1 MATPEERI
9 KALREEIQLKIQNNE
24 LDKFSRE
31 QYRKTLED
39 LDKRNASE
47 GEYQQLLKNTKTQL
61 DAVSRSADYVAQSFF
76 DAVNDLTKT
85 NKLLVEQRQNL
96 NKLSRTAR
104 DLLDIRSG
112 EAAVNEKVLKKKR
125 EEIRLGLRNLQFL
138 KEAAK
143 DDKEKQKE
151 LQNQINA
158 VKELEGVYDSIQSTV
173 NKTNRDLGAI
183 PALAG
188 GIDAALQKAG
198 IPALGLADALE
209 KTHMAAQEAEQIGG
223 EAASSFD
230 AMAEFAGNV
239 KENLMEALT
248 PANLIQF
255 ALVEIVSAM
264 ISLDQ
269 QAGEIAKNFGISYD
283 QARGLQ
289 NEMTDAAASSY
300 LLSITTKD
308 LGETFVKINN
318 EFGTFAA
325 ISEEALESFSRLT
338 DEAKISD
345 AAAMAL
351 YKTTFLTGKTLE
363 ESSSEVLGQV
373 AAFNAMN
380 GTAFNQKEIMEDIAN
395 LSAATTLSLGGST
408 DELAK
413 AVLSAKALGIE
424 VSKLEQI
431 ADGLLQ
437 FESSITNELE
447 AELLIGRDLNLE
459 RARFLALNN
468 DIAGVAEE
476 IASQV
481 GSAADFTKMNRIQQ
495 ESLAKAV
502 GMTRDGLADALMER
516 EALAKLSGIEGDTA
530 KERFNNLVK
539 EVGLEEAK
547 RRLGDENL
555 ANMYASEN
563 IQERFTQAVEK
574 LKEIFV
580 AVGEVLMPIV
590 EVLGDAIGYIAKFVG
605 ALSPALK
612 ILTRI
617 YLIFKGIQLIQK
629 GFIAT
634 QKMINTIRAK
644 GYMQAKAASTLE
656 KVGLFTAKQR
666 QFYEGRVTYFK
677 NREKGLNKVNLGLEN
692 ASLGNSIKRNVAKKA
707 SLLTSL
713 KENAATLARNVMDK
727 AGLALTA
734 SINTAKRIGVA
745 ISNLELGKKIASM
758 FASIGNYAM
767 TAAASAA
774 ATPVIGPVL
783 AIAAM
788 ASAVAGGMALYS
800 KFNKADDFMADG
812 YGKRGYFDKDGITL
826 LNNKDE
832 TFVAGTSLNKGKS
845 MASSNAQ
852 QATQQAIANNE
863 LKRQNRLLE
872 RMANKNQDIYLGADK
887 VGTAFAKNMS
897 F

>member
-1 MATPEERI
+1 MADNEKI
-9 KALREEIQLKIQNNE
+9 KKIREEIKLLLERNE
-24 LDKFSRE
+24 LEKFSRDR
-31 QYRKTLED
+31 YKKNLSD
-39 LDKRNASE
+39 LDNRNAKE
-47 GEYQQLLKNTKTQL
+47 NEYQSLLKDTKVQL

-85 NKLLVEQRQNL
+85 NKILVEQRQNL

-125 EEIRLGLRNLQFL
+125 EEIRLGLRNLKFL

-143 DDKEKQKE
+143 GDKVKQRE
-151 LQNQINA
+151 LQNQINT
-158 VKELEGVYDSIQSTV
+158 VKELEGAYNKIQDTV
-173 NKTNRDLGAI
+173 DKTNKSLGAI

-198 IPALGLADALE
+198 LPALGLADALE

-230 AMAEFAGNV
+230 AMAEFTGNV
-239 KENLMEALT
+239 KENLREALT

-289 NEMTDAAASSY
+289 NELTDSAASSY

-345 AAAMAL
+345 AAATAL

-380 GTAFNQKEIMEDIAN
+380 GTAFNQKEIMEEIAN
-395 LSAATTLSLGGST
+395 ISAATTLSLGGST

-413 AVLSAKALGIE
+413 AVLSAKSLGIE
-424 VSKLEQI
+424 MSKLEDI
-431 ADGLLQ
+431 ASGLLQ

-459 RARFLALNN
+459 KARLLALNN
-468 DIAGVAEE
+468 DMAGVAEE

-495 ESLAKAV
+495 EALAKAV
-502 GMTRDGLADALMER
+502 GMTRDGLADSLMER
-516 EALAKLSGIEGDTA
+516 EALAKLSGVEGDTA

-574 LKEIFV
+574 LKEVFV
-580 AVGEVLMPIV
+580 TVGEVLMPIV
-590 EVLGDAIGYIAKFVG
+590 EILGDALGFVARFVG
-605 ALSPALK
+605 AFSPLIKLA
-612 ILTRI
+612 TRL
-617 YLIFKGIQLIQK
+617 YLIFKGISLIHK
-629 GFIAT
+629 GFVAT
-634 QKMINTIRAK
+634 QKMINAMRAK
-644 GYMQAKAASTLE
+644 GYAKAKAAAALE
-656 KVGLFTAKQR
+656 KIGLVSAKQR
-666 QFYEGRVTYFK
+666 QFYESRITYFK
-677 NREKGLNKVNLGLEN
+677 NRSQGLNKVNLGFEN
-692 ASLGNSIKRNVAKKA
+692 ASLATSVKNNAVKKTSFLTTIKENTATAARIVMEKA
-707 SLLTSL
+707 SYALTTSI
-713 KENAATLARNVMDK
+713 NAA
-727 AGLALTA
+727 
-734 SINTAKRIGVA
+734 KRVGVA
-745 ISNLELGKKIASM
+745 ISNLELGKKVASM
-758 FASIGNYAM
+758 FAGIGNYAVS
-767 TAAASAA
+767 AAASAA
-774 ATPVIGPVL
+774 QTPIIGPVL
-783 AIAAM
+783 AIAA
-788 ASAVAGGMALYS
+788 AAAAVAGGMALYS
-800 KFNKADDFMADG
+800 RFNKADDFIADG
-812 YGKRGYFDKDGITL
+812 YGKRGYFDKDGVTL

>member
-1 MATPEERI
+1 MANNEKI
-9 KALREEIQLKIQNNE
+9 KKIREEIKLLLERNE
-24 LDKFSRE
+24 LEKFSRD
-31 QYRKTLED
+31 QYQKTLED
-39 LDKRNASE
+39 LDRRNASE
-47 GEYQQLLKNTKTQL
+47 GEYQSLLKTTRTQL

-85 NKLLVEQRQNL
+85 NKILVEQRQNL

-125 EEIRLGLRNLQFL
+125 EEIRLGLRNLKFL
-138 KEAAK
+138 KAAAK
-143 DDKEKQKE
+143 GDKEKQKE
-151 LQNQINA
+151 LQNQIDA
-158 VKELEGVYDSIQSTV
+158 VKELEGAYKKIQDTV
-173 NKTNRDLGAI
+173 DKTNKDLGAI

-198 IPALGLADALE
+198 LPALGLADALE

-223 EAASSFD
+223 EAASNFD

-264 ISLDQ
+264 VSLDQ

-289 NEMTDAAASSY
+289 SELTDVAASSY

-395 LSAATTLSLGGST
+395 ISAATTLSLGGST

-424 VSKLEQI
+424 MSKLEQI

-459 RARFLALNN
+459 RARLLALNN

-495 ESLAKAV
+495 EALAKAV
-502 GMTRDGLADALMER
+502 GMTRDGLAEALTER
-516 EALAKLSGIEGDTA
+516 EALAQLSGVEGDTA

-547 RRLGDENL
+547 RRLGDKNL

-644 GYMQAKAASTLE
+644 GFMQAKAASALE
-656 KVGLFTAKQR
+656 KVGLITAKQR
-666 QFYEGRVTYFK
+666 KFHESRITYFK
-677 NREKGLNKVNLGLEN
+677 NRSQGLNKVNLGLEN
-692 ASLGNSIKRNVAKKA
+692 ASLANSVRKNTLNKSNLITEEATTATKTVGNAVEKQSLALKLRGLAVSIREGIVKAANLARAIATAVAKA
-707 SLLTSL
+707 AEVSFSTLGIGAVIGLAA
-713 KENAATLARNVMDK
+713 AATAA
-727 AGLALTA
+727 AG
-734 SINTAKRIGVA
+734 I
-745 ISNLELGKKIASM
+745 
-758 FASIGNYAM
+758 YAM
-767 TAAASAA
+767 TRKKT
-774 ATPVIGPVL
+774 AT
-783 AIAAM
+783 
-788 ASAVAGGMALYS
+788 
-800 KFNKADDFMADG
+800 ADDFIGTG
-812 YGKRGYFDKDGITL
+812 YGERGYFDKDSVTL

-832 TFVAGTSLNKGKS
+832 TFIAGTSLNKGKS
-845 MASSNAQ
+845 MASSSAQ

-872 RMANKNQDIYLGADK
+872 KMANKNQDIYLGADK